1 MQFDQFGILTFL
13 FHDFSTKLPR
23 WLFLSVM
30 VISVSESCPW
40 TTSASWF
47 MIKSWASQ
55 IHETCHWK
63 AVSWSNHE
71 HLKTMSHVTQ
81 ETSAISM
88 MTYEQ
93 WPPMYGN
100 HTMVAYVIMRFTWC
114 DYMPL
119 SKISTTARTI
129 FNVHNPWI
137 SSMIRTII
145 NAHIPLSVPIT
156 HVIHDHPVLPLGPSS
171 GR

>member
-1 MQFDQFGILTFL
+1 MQFDHFGILTFL
-13 FHDFSTKLPR
+13 FHDFSTELPR

-81 ETSAISM
+81 ETSAMSM
-88 MTYEQ
+88 MTYEHQ
-93 WPPMYGN
+93 W
-100 HTMVAYVIMRFTWC
+100 MVANVIMRFTWC

-129 FNVHNPWI
+129 FNAHNPWI
-137 SSMIRTII
+137 STMIRTII